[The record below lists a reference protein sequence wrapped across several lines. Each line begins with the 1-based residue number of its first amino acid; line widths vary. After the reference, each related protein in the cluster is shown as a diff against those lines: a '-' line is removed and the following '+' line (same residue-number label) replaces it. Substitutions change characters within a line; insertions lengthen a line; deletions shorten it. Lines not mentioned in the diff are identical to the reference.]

1 MKQISA
7 KSKIMV
13 AIIILIIV
21 IGAAV
26 VGTQG
31 FSFDLKNQTSQMIEL
46 KIGKEFEI
54 SDIQQIASEVLEN
67 EQVLIQKVEVY
78 EDSVAI
84 TAKQISDDQKSKLV
98 EKINEKYETKLKAE
112 DIDIKNIPHTKLRDM
127 VKPYILPLVISTVII
142 LAYSGIRFSK
152 LGIIKTIL
160 KIGGIEVLAELLL
173 FSIMAISRFPIGRYA
188 LPLVLFVYLVTML
201 GITLKL
207 EKQLSDKKE
216 EEKNN

>member
-7 KSKIMV
+7 KSKIIV

-31 FSFDLKNQTSQMIEL
+31 FNFDLRNQSSQMVEF
-46 KIGKEFEI
+46 KIGKEFEV
-54 SDIQQIASEVLEN
+54 SDINQITNEVFEN
-67 EQVLIQKVEVY
+67 QQVLIQKVEIY

-84 TAKQISDDQKSKLV
+84 TAKEITDDQKSKLV
-98 EKINEKYETKLKAE
+98 EKINEKYESELKAE
-112 DIDIKNIPHTKLRDM
+112 DIDIKNIPHTKLRDI

-152 LGIIKTIL
+152 LGIIKSL
-160 KIGGIEVLAELLL
+160 FKIGGIEVLSELLL
-173 FSIMAISRFPIGRYA
+173 FSIIAISRFPIGRYT

-207 EKQLSDKKE
+207 EKQLHDKKE
-216 EEKNN
+216 EENNN